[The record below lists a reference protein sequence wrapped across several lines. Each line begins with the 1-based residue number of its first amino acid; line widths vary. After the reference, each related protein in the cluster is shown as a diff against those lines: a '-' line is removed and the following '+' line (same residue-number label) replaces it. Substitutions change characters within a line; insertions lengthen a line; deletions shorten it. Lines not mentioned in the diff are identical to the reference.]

1 MSKSDYSESVR
12 ASDPGAFDSARID
25 SPDTMVEF
33 DHEPLLI
40 NCDASGRTGWHPPH
54 FVDKQK
60 TVESDADWGTS
71 PSMDDI
77 RSWLQAIG
85 CEQHVAAFE
94 ENGIT
99 LDLVSDLSDA
109 DFKDL
114 GLSIGDKI
122 RLRRA
127 IAELGPGE
135 DDAAASEQTPV
146 AAVESSPAPQPVVV
160 ETTPEVAAGANVLA
174 AEHQPGTVRERRRL
188 TVMFVDLVG
197 STELSTK
204 MDPED
209 WSDALRDYQDTV
221 SGHITRFDGHV
232 AQYLGDG
239 LLCFFGWPKAQED
252 AAERAV
258 EAALK
263 IVETVPKAKLF
274 GQSMSCRIGIA
285 TGLVVVGELI
295 GRNYST
301 DNTAIGETLNFAARL
316 QTMADVN
323 QIVVSHSTQELLG
336 TAFELKDLGEH
347 SLKGI
352 PQKQQIYA
360 VVSSNP
366 EYDRF
371 AARKG
376 KNMGSLVGRENE
388 LALLLDRWTMTK
400 EGEGQVVT
408 LIGEAGIGK
417 SRITRALLE
426 ALSEEDYQFAAF
438 HSSPYQQDTAFW
450 PVTSRLMAA
459 AGIQAEDSDAVQMDK
474 VRHLMGEVGLSDPVA
489 VSLIADLLGVKNK
502 SSEDHLAMS
511 PSARRSATFAT
522 LVEYIVRLSRQ
533 KPLVMLIEDA
543 HWTDPTSLEL
553 INTVVDR
560 LEQERIM
567 LLITCRPEVEIGL
580 QNRSYSTSMRLNRL
594 GRRGVEEIVERMGGG
609 KLPKETID
617 LIVQRTDGV
626 PLFVEELSKVMVE
639 SGDLSVPVSLHDTL
653 MARLDQLPEV
663 KEVAQIASAFGRE
676 FEAGPLAQVSELAPE
691 VIDESLQSLVKI
703 ELVFSRSNG
712 KGAHIFKHAL
722 VRDAAYE
729 SLLNRR
735 RQEIHGQIF
744 KVLQEKEDVT
754 PGVLAHHAAE
764 AKWFDEAVRYGR
776 MAAEQALARPAYAEA
791 IAHLEKTLALL
802 DQSEMSGDVREQRK
816 QLLLLTGQA
825 QIAHLGY
832 AAESTVKTYAEIESI
847 AKANDD
853 ASMLVDGLYG
863 RWASQYVPGRN
874 KVALEIADAI
884 CEISAHAD
892 DDLAVALGLRLRGTV
907 LTMMGRIDPALKTLS
922 QVDNH
927 YDSKRHKQLASRF
940 GQDVSIAG
948 KCYRIGGLTLKGR
961 LDEAASLAEQVLR
974 DLEEVNHPHTAGYA
988 LGHLACFLCSA
999 KISPLGEEVAQK
1011 CIAVSESEETPLWA
1025 ALGHA
1030 SLAMGMIHRDQAK
1043 DALPKLGA
1051 ALELLKEL
1059 KFSVFRP
1066 ILLPVYAH
1074 ALALNGEFAAAAAKI
1089 AEAKELV
1096 EEDDARFSE
1105 VDIICTDGQIKRLND
1120 DREGAR
1126 QLFELG
1132 IERAREQGHLTSELH
1147 AASLLFDL
1155 LQEEDGGGDE
1165 GDKARDILQDV
1176 YDRFEEGHSLPDL
1189 RAAEAKLRR

>member
-1 MSKSDYSESVR
+1 
-12 ASDPGAFDSARID
+12 
-25 SPDTMVEF
+25 
-33 DHEPLLI
+33 
-40 NCDASGRTGWHPPH
+40 
-54 FVDKQK
+54 
-60 TVESDADWGTS
+60 
-71 PSMDDI
+71 MDDI
-77 RSWLQAIG
+77 RGWLTAIG
-85 CEQHVAAFE
+85 CEQHAAAFE

-99 LDLVSDLSDA
+99 LDLVEDLTDA
-109 DFKDL
+109 DLKDL
-114 GLSIGDKI
+114 GLTIGDKI
-122 RLRRA
+122 RVRRA
-127 IAELGPGE
+127 IAEIVADGTEEVAETVTSIAIQKAPE
-135 DDAAASEQTPV
+135 ASPVVIDDSVTASAATPV
-146 AAVESSPAPQPVVV
+146 AA
-160 ETTPEVAAGANVLA
+160 AADLS
-174 AEHQPGTVRERRRL
+174 PGTARERRRL

-197 STELSTK
+197 STELSAK
-204 MDPED
+204 LDPED

-221 SGHITRFDGHV
+221 SGHVTRFDGHV

-263 IVETVPKAKLF
+263 IVDTVPKAKLF
-274 GQSMSCRIGIA
+274 GEAMSCRIGIA

-316 QTMADVN
+316 QTFAEIN
-323 QIVVSHSTQELLG
+323 QIIVSHSTKELLG
-336 TAFELKDLGEH
+336 SAFQLEDLGAH

-352 PQKQQIYA
+352 PQKQQIFA
-360 VVSSNP
+360 VNSSNP

-376 KNMGSLVGRENE
+376 KTNGSLVGRENE
-388 LALLLDRWTMTK
+388 LALLLDRWSTAK

-417 SRITRALLE
+417 SRITRALFE
-426 ALSEEDYQFAAF
+426 ALAEEDYHFAAF
-438 HSSPYQQDTAFW
+438 HSSPYHQDTAFW
-450 PVTSRLMAA
+450 PVTSRLVGAT
-459 AGIQAEDSDAVQMDK
+459 GIQKEDSNGAQLGK
-474 VRHLMGEVGLSDPVA
+474 VRRLMEEVGLNDRTSVGI
-489 VSLIADLLGVKNK
+489 IADLLGIAGRDNDEVQN
-502 SSEDHLAMS
+502 MS
-511 PSARRSATFAT
+511 PSAKRAATFAT
-522 LVEYIVRLSRQ
+522 LVEYIVRLSQ
-533 KPLVMLIEDA
+533 EKPLVMLLEDA
-543 HWTDPTSLEL
+543 HWTDPTTLEL

-560 LEQERIM
+560 LERKRIM
-567 LLITCRPEVEIGL
+567 LLITCRPEREVGL

-594 GRRGVEEIVERMGGG
+594 GRRGVEEIVARLGGD

-676 FEAGPLAQVSELAPE
+676 FEAGPLAQVSELPTEA
-691 VIDESLQSLVKI
+691 VNESLESLVKI
-703 ELVFSRSNG
+703 ELVFSRSSG

-735 RQEIHGQIF
+735 RQDIHGQIF
-744 KVLQEKEDVT
+744 KVLLEKEDTT

-764 AKWFDEAVRYGR
+764 AKWYDEAVRYGR

-791 IAHLEKTLALL
+791 IAHLEKTLTLL
-802 DQSEMSGDVREQRK
+802 DLQDASPEVREQRK
-816 QLLLLTGQA
+816 QILLLTGQA

-832 AAESTVKTYAEIESI
+832 AAESTVKTYSEIEAI
-847 AKANDD
+847 AKHNDD
-853 ASMLVDGLYG
+853 ASMMVDGLYG
-863 RWASQYVPGRN
+863 RWASKYVPGRN
-874 KVALEIADAI
+874 VVALEIA
-884 CEISAHAD
+884 ESISEVSGRAD

-907 LTMMGRIDPALKTLS
+907 LTMMGRIEPALDALS

-927 YDSKRHKQLASRF
+927 YDPYRHRQLASRF

-948 KCYRIGGLTLKGR
+948 KCYRIGVLTLSGR
-961 LDEAASLAEQVLR
+961 LDAAASLAQQVLR

-999 KISPLGEEVAQK
+999 KISPLGEEIAEK

-1025 ALGHA
+1025 ALGQA
-1030 SLAMGMIHRDQAK
+1030 SLAMGMIHRDQARE
-1043 DALPKLGA
+1043 ALPKLGS

-1059 KFSVFRP
+1059 KFEVFRP
-1066 ILLPVYAH
+1066 VLLPVYAH
-1074 ALALNGEFAAAAAKI
+1074 ALALNGEFAAATSKI
-1089 AEAKELV
+1089 AEAQELI
-1096 EEDDARFSE
+1096 EENDARFAE
-1105 VDIICTDGQIKRLND
+1105 IDTICTEGHIKRHNND
-1120 DREGAR
+1120 RDGAR
-1126 QLFELG
+1126 ACY
-1132 IERAREQGHLTSELH
+1132 ERAIEQAQQRGHLTAELH
-1147 AASLLFDL
+1147 AASLLYDVL
-1155 LQEEDGGGDE
+1155 EEDGE
-1165 GDKARDILQDV
+1165 TDKGHRILQGV
-1176 YDRFEEGHSLPDL
+1176 YDRFEEGHSFPDL
-1189 RAAEAKLRR
+1189 RAVEAKLRG